1 MQILSRLDLRN
12 EIMFLL
18 NEKVKKLTPYESIS
32 GTYEI
37 RLDANESFLTLPENI
52 KKEMTRALENSAL
65 SRYPDPMATKLCEG
79 FARYFNV
86 PCDCVTAGNGSDEII
101 SVIMNAFLQKG
112 DKILTL
118 EPDFSMYRF
127 YAEIAECECV
137 KYQKNDD
144 FEVDIDSVISLANG
158 EKVRIVIF
166 SNPCNPTSRII
177 KKDDVRKLV
186 KNTDALVVLDEAY
199 MDFAEDESL
208 LSEFNEYDNLII
220 LKTCS
225 KALGSAGLRLGF
237 AVANKTLT
245 NVIRA
250 VKSPYNV
257 NVVSQALGE
266 VLFSHPDYIDGCIK
280 TVVAS
285 KNELYSALK
294 EIKSNKI
301 ERIYE
306 SNTNF
311 VFMKVKNAKEVFEK
325 MKKSSIIIR
334 NMGDY
339 LRITAG
345 TKYENEKTVLT
356 LKEILEA

>member
-1 MQILSRLDLRN
+1 
-12 EIMFLL
+12 MFQL
-18 NEKVKKLTPYESIS
+18 NSKVKNLIPYKPIS

-37 RLDANESFLTLPENI
+37 RLDANESFLTFPKEIEN
-52 KKEMTRALENSAL
+52 EMVEALKNSAL
-65 SRYPDPMATKLCEG
+65 NRYPDPMATKLVKG
-79 FARYFNV
+79 FADYFDVNA
-86 PCDCVTAGNGSDEII
+86 DCVTAGNGSDEII

-137 KYQKNDD
+137 KYQKDENLDVNIDD
-144 FEVDIDSVISLANG
+144 VISLANK

-166 SNPCNPTSRII
+166 SNPCNPTSRIVT
-177 KKDDVRKLV
+177 KEDARKLINSV
-186 KNTDALVVLDEAY
+186 DSLVVLDEAY

-208 LSEFNEYDNLII
+208 LSEFQNYDNLII

-225 KALGSAGLRLGF
+225 KALGSAALRLGF

-257 NVVSQALGE
+257 NSVSQALGE
-266 VLFSHPDYIDGCIK
+266 VLFAHPDYIDNCIE
-280 TVVAS
+280 TVVNS
-285 KNELYSALK
+285 RKELYSALK
-294 EIKSNKI
+294 EINSDKI
-301 ERIYE
+301 EKIYDTH
-306 SNTNF
+306 TNF
-311 VFMKVKNAKEVFEK
+311 VFMKVKNAKEVFNK
-325 MKKSSIIIR
+325 MKDNSIIIR

-345 TKYENEKTVLT
+345 TEYENEKMLETFKKVL
-356 LKEILEA
+356 EEV

>member
-1 MQILSRLDLRN
+1 
-12 EIMFLL
+12 MFQL
-18 NEKVKKLTPYESIS
+18 NEKVKNLTPYEPIS

-37 RLDANESFLTLPENI
+37 RLDANESFLTFPESIEN
-52 KKEMTRALENSAL
+52 EMVEALKNSAL
-65 SRYPDPMATKLCEG
+65 NRYPDPNATKLVEG
-79 FARYFNV
+79 FSKYFNIN
-86 PCDCVTAGNGSDEII
+86 PECVTAGNGSDEII

-127 YAEIAECECV
+127 YAEIAECESV
-137 KYQKNDD
+137 KYQKDD
-144 FEVDIDSVISLANG
+144 NLDVNIDDVIALANS

-166 SNPCNPTSRII
+166 SNPCNPTSRIVT
-177 KKDDVRKLV
+177 KDDVRKLIN
-186 KNTDALVVLDEAY
+186 NTEALVVLDEAY

-208 LSEFNEYDNLII
+208 LNEFEKYDNLII

-225 KALGSAGLRLGF
+225 KALGSAALRLGF

-257 NVVSQALGE
+257 NSVSQALGE
-266 VLFSHPDYIDGCIK
+266 VLFSHPDYIDNCIE
-280 TVVAS
+280 TVVNS
-285 KNELYSALK
+285 RKELYSRIL
-294 EIKSNKI
+294 EIKSDKI
-301 ERIYE
+301 EKVYE
-306 SNTNF
+306 THTNF
-311 VFMKVKNAKEVFEK
+311 VFMKVKNAKQVFEK
-325 MKKSSIIIR
+325 MKENSIIIR

-345 TKYENEKTVLT
+345 TKYENEKMLETFKKVLE
-356 LKEILEA
+356 EI

>member
-1 MQILSRLDLRN
+1 
-12 EIMFLL
+12 MFQL
-18 NEKVKKLTPYESIS
+18 NEKVKNLTPYEPIS

-37 RLDANESFLTLPENI
+37 RLDANESFLKFSEEIEN
-52 KKEMTRALENSAL
+52 EMIQALKNTAFN
-65 SRYPDPMATKLCEG
+65 RYPDPMATKLVDG
-79 FARYFNV
+79 FSKYFGVN
-86 PCDCVTAGNGSDEII
+86 PECVTAGNGSDEII

-127 YAEIAECECV
+127 YAEIAECESV
-137 KYQKNDD
+137 KYQKNENLDVNIDD
-144 FEVDIDSVISLANG
+144 VISLANS

-177 KKDDVRKLV
+177 TKEDVIKLI
-186 KNTDALVVLDEAY
+186 NGTDSLVVLDEAY
-199 MDFAEDESL
+199 MDFADQSL
-208 LSEFNEYDNLII
+208 LSEFNDYDNLII

-225 KALGSAGLRLGF
+225 KALGSAALRLGF

-257 NVVSQALGE
+257 NSVSQALGE
-266 VLFSHPDYIDGCIK
+266 VLFAHPDYIDNCIE
-280 TVVAS
+280 TVVNS
-285 KNELYSALK
+285 RKELYLQIL
-294 EIKSNKI
+294 EIKSDKI
-301 ERIYE
+301 EKVFE
-306 SNTNF
+306 THTNF
-311 VFMKVKNAKEVFEK
+311 VFLKVKNAKQVFEK
-325 MKKSSIIIR
+325 MKENSIIVR

-345 TKYENEKTVLT
+345 TKNENEKMLETFKKVL
-356 LKEILEA
+356 EEV

>member
-1 MQILSRLDLRN
+1 
-12 EIMFLL
+12 MFRL
-18 NEKVKKLTPYESIS
+18 NEKVKNLTPYEPIS

-37 RLDANESFLTLPENI
+37 RLDANESFLEVPQRIAE
-52 KKEMTRALENSAL
+52 EMQMALRTTAL
-65 SRYPDPMATKLCEG
+65 NRYPDPMATGLIKG
-79 FARYFNV
+79 FANYFNV
-86 PCDCVTAGNGSDEII
+86 DYNCVTAGNGSDEII

-127 YAEIAECECV
+127 YAEIAECESV
-137 KYQKNDD
+137 KYQKDENLDVNIDD
-144 FEVDIDSVISLANG
+144 VITIANK
-158 EKVRIVIF
+158 ENVRIVIF

-177 KKDDVRKLV
+177 AKDQIKKLIN
-186 KNTDALVVLDEAY
+186 NTDALVVLDEAY
-199 MDFAEDESL
+199 MDFAGDESL
-208 LSEFNEYDNLII
+208 LGEFENYDNLII

-225 KALGSAGLRLGF
+225 KALGSAALRLGF
-237 AVANKTLT
+237 AVCNKTLT

-257 NVVSQALGE
+257 NSVSQALGE
-266 VLFSHPDYIDGCIK
+266 VLFSHPDYIDACIK
-280 TVVAS
+280 TVVNS
-285 KNELYSALK
+285 KTELYNELVK
-294 EIKSNKI
+294 IKSDKI

-306 SNTNF
+306 SHTNF

-325 MKKSSIIIR
+325 LKNCGIIIR

-345 TKYENEKTVLT
+345 TEYENRQLLET
-356 LKEILEA
+356 LKRVLEEV

>member
-1 MQILSRLDLRN
+1 
-12 EIMFLL
+12 MFQL
-18 NEKVKKLTPYESIS
+18 NEKVKNLTPYEPIS

-37 RLDANESFLTLPENI
+37 RLDANESFLKFPQEIENEI
-52 KKEMTRALENSAL
+52 VEALKNTAFN
-65 SRYPDPMATKLCEG
+65 RYPDPMATKLVDG
-79 FARYFNV
+79 FSKYFKVN
-86 PCDCVTAGNGSDEII
+86 PECVTAGNGSDEII
-101 SVIMNAFLQKG
+101 SVITNAFLQKG

-127 YAEIAECECV
+127 YAKIAECESV
-137 KYQKNDD
+137 KYQKDENLDVNIDD
-144 FEVDIDSVISLANG
+144 VIALANS

-177 KKDDVRKLV
+177 TKEDIRKLIN
-186 KNTDALVVLDEAY
+186 NTDALVVLDEAY

-208 LSEFNEYDNLII
+208 LGEFENYDNLII

-225 KALGSAGLRLGF
+225 KALGSAALRLGF

-257 NVVSQALGE
+257 NSVSQALGE
-266 VLFSHPDYIDGCIK
+266 VLFAHPDYIDDCIE
-280 TVVAS
+280 TVVNS
-285 KNELYSALK
+285 RKELYSQIL
-294 EIKSNKI
+294 EIKSEKI
-301 ERIYE
+301 EKIYE
-306 SNTNF
+306 THTNF
-311 VFMKVKNAKEVFEK
+311 VFLKVKNAKEIFEK
-325 MKKSSIIIR
+325 MKENSIIIR

-345 TKYENEKTVLT
+345 TEYENKKMLETFKKVL
-356 LKEILEA
+356 EEV

>member
-1 MQILSRLDLRN
+1 
-12 EIMFLL
+12 MFQL
-18 NEKVKKLTPYESIS
+18 NEKVKNLTPYQAIC
-32 GTYEI
+32 GDYEI
-37 RLDANESFLTLPENI
+37 RLDANESFLELPEEI
-52 KKEMTRALENSAL
+52 KDEMVEAFRNTALN
-65 SRYPDPMATKLCEG
+65 RYPDPMAEKLVKG
-79 FARYFNV
+79 FAKYFKVN
-86 PCDCVTAGNGSDEII
+86 PDCVTAGNGSDEII

-127 YAEIAECECV
+127 YAEIAECESV
-137 KYQKNDD
+137 KYQKNKNLDVNID
-144 FEVDIDSVISLANG
+144 EVITLANS

-177 KKDDVRKLV
+177 RKDEIRRLIN
-186 KNTDALVVLDEAY
+186 NTDALVVLDEAY

-208 LSEFNEYDNLII
+208 LNEFENYANLII

-225 KALGSAGLRLGF
+225 KALGSAALRLGF

-245 NVIRA
+245 NVMRA

-257 NVVSQALGE
+257 NSVSQALGE
-266 VLFSHPDYIDGCIK
+266 VLFAHPDYIDECIE
-280 TVVAS
+280 TVIKS
-285 KNELYSALK
+285 KEELYSSLVSLASK
-294 EIKSNKI
+294 TDKI

-306 SNTNF
+306 SHTNF

-325 MKKSSIIIR
+325 MKNCGIIIR
-334 NMGDY
+334 NMGEN

-345 TKYENEKTVLT
+345 TKYENEKMLAT
-356 LKEILEA
+356 LQSILEE

>member
-1 MQILSRLDLRN
+1 
-12 EIMFLL
+12 MFQL
-18 NEKVKKLTPYESIS
+18 NEKVKNLIPYEPIS
-32 GTYEI
+32 GDYEI
-37 RLDANESFLTLPENI
+37 RLDANESFLTVPEEIEN
-52 KKEMTRALENSAL
+52 EMVEALKNSAL
-65 SRYPDPMATKLCEG
+65 NRYPDPMATKLVEG
-79 FARYFNV
+79 FSKYFKIN
-86 PCDCVTAGNGSDEII
+86 PDCVTAGNGSDEII

-127 YAEIAECECV
+127 YAEIAECASV

-144 FEVDIDSVISLANG
+144 FDVDIDKVIEIAKA

-177 KKDDVRKLV
+177 KKDDIRKLV
-186 KNTDALVVLDEAY
+186 NGIDALVVLDEAY

-208 LSEFNEYDNLII
+208 LGEFENYDNLII

-225 KALGSAGLRLGF
+225 KALGSAALRLGF
-237 AVANKTLT
+237 AVANKTLA

-257 NVVSQALGE
+257 NSVSQALGE
-266 VLFSHPDYIDGCIK
+266 VLFSHPDYIDNCIEMVIK
-280 TVVAS
+280 S
-285 KNELYSALK
+285 KEELYASFL
-294 EIKSNKI
+294 EIKSEKI

-306 SNTNF
+306 SHTNF
-311 VFMKVKNAKEVFEK
+311 VYLKVKNAKEVFEK
-325 MKKSSIIIR
+325 IKNCGIIIR
-334 NMGDY
+334 NMGEF

-345 TKYENEKTVLT
+345 TKYENEKMLAT
-356 LKEILEA
+356 LQRILEE

>member
-1 MQILSRLDLRN
+1 
-12 EIMFLL
+12 MFQL
-18 NEKVKKLTPYESIS
+18 NEKVKNLTPYEPIS

-37 RLDANESFLTLPENI
+37 RLDANESFLTVPKEIEN
-52 KKEMTRALENSAL
+52 EMIDALRNSAL
-65 SRYPDPMATKLCEG
+65 NRYPDPMATKLVDG
-79 FARYFNV
+79 FSSYFNV
-86 PCDCVTAGNGSDEII
+86 NPDCVTAGNGSDEII

-127 YAEIAECECV
+127 YAEIAECESV
-137 KYQKNDD
+137 KYQKDENLDVNIDD
-144 FEVDIDSVISLANG
+144 VITLAKREN
-158 EKVRIVIF
+158 VRIVIF
-166 SNPCNPTSRII
+166 SNPCNPTSRIVT
-177 KKDDVRKLV
+177 KEDVRKLIN
-186 KNTDALVVLDEAY
+186 NTDALVVLDEAY
-199 MDFAEDESL
+199 MDFAGDESL
-208 LSEFNEYDNLII
+208 LGEFEKYDNLII

-225 KALGSAGLRLGF
+225 KALGSAALRLGF

-257 NVVSQALGE
+257 NSVSQALGE
-266 VLFSHPDYIDGCIK
+266 VLFSHPDYIDNCIK
-280 TVVAS
+280 TVVNS
-285 KNELYSALK
+285 RKELYK
-294 EIKSNKI
+294 ELIAIKSDII

-306 SNTNF
+306 TNTNF

-325 MKKSSIIIR
+325 MKENSIIIR

-345 TKYENEKTVLT
+345 TEYENEKMLSAFKKVLE
-356 LKEILEA
+356 EIK

>member
-1 MQILSRLDLRN
+1 
-12 EIMFLL
+12 MFQL
-18 NEKVKKLTPYESIS
+18 NEKVKNLTPYEPIS

-37 RLDANESFLTLPENI
+37 RLDANESFLTFP
-52 KKEMTRALENSAL
+52 KEIEDEMVEALKNTAFN
-65 SRYPDPMATKLCEG
+65 RYPDPNATKLIGG

-86 PCDCVTAGNGSDEII
+86 DANCVTAGNGSDEII

-127 YAEIAECECV
+127 YAEIAECESV
-137 KYQKNDD
+137 KYQKNENLD
-144 FEVDIDSVISLANG
+144 VDIDDVITLANS

-177 KKDDVRKLV
+177 TKEDMRKLIN
-186 KNTDALVVLDEAY
+186 NTDALVVLDEAY
-199 MDFAEDESL
+199 MDFAENESL
-208 LSEFNEYDNLII
+208 LSEFQNYDNLII

-225 KALGSAGLRLGF
+225 KALGSAALRLGF

-257 NVVSQALGE
+257 NSVSQALGE
-266 VLFSHPDYIDGCIK
+266 VLFAHPDYINECIK
-280 TVVAS
+280 TVVES
-285 KNELYSALK
+285 RKELYSAILQ
-294 EIKSNKI
+294 IKSDKI
-301 ERIYE
+301 EKVYE
-306 SNTNF
+306 TNTNF
-311 VFMKVKNAKEVFEK
+311 VFLKVKDAKQVFER
-325 MKKSSIIIR
+325 MKENSIIIR

-345 TKYENEKTVLT
+345 NNQENEKMLETFKKVL
-356 LKEILEA
+356 EEV

>member
-1 MQILSRLDLRN
+1 
-12 EIMFLL
+12 MFQL
-18 NEKVKKLTPYESIS
+18 NEKVKNLTPYEPIS

-37 RLDANESFLTLPENI
+37 RLDANESFLKFPSEIEN
-52 KKEMTRALENSAL
+52 EMVEALKNAAI
-65 SRYPDPMATKLCEG
+65 SRYPDPNATKLCEG
-79 FARYFNV
+79 FAKYFSV
-86 PCDCVTAGNGSDEII
+86 PTDCVTAGNGSDETI

-127 YAEIAECECV
+127 YAEIAECESV
-137 KYQKNDD
+137 KYQKDD
-144 FEVDIDSVISLANG
+144 NLDVNIDDVIALANS
-158 EKVRIVIF
+158 EKVRIIIF
-166 SNPCNPTSRII
+166 SNPCNPTSRIVT
-177 KKDDVRKLV
+177 KDDVRKLISSV
-186 KNTDALVVLDEAY
+186 DSLVVLDEAY
-199 MDFAEDESL
+199 MDFAGDESL
-208 LSEFNEYDNLII
+208 LGEFNDYDNLII

-266 VLFSHPDYIDGCIK
+266 VLFSHPDYIDNCIK
-280 TVVAS
+280 TVVQS
-285 KNELYSALK
+285 KKELFSALK
-294 EIKSNKI
+294 EIKSDKI

-306 SNTNF
+306 THTNF
-311 VFMKVKNAKEVFEK
+311 VFMKVKNAKQVFEK
-325 MKKSSIIIR
+325 MKDQSIIIR

-345 TKYENEKTVLT
+345 TKYENEKTVEA
-356 LKEILEA
+356 LKKILEG

>member
-1 MQILSRLDLRN
+1 
-12 EIMFLL
+12 MFQL
-18 NEKVKKLTPYESIS
+18 NEKVKNLTPYEPIS

-37 RLDANESFLTLPENI
+37 RLDANESFLTVSEEIEN
-52 KKEMTRALENSAL
+52 EMVGALRNTAL
-65 SRYPDPMATKLCEG
+65 NRYPDPMATKLVDG
-79 FARYFNV
+79 FAKYFKINF
-86 PCDCVTAGNGSDEII
+86 DCVTAGNGSDEII

-127 YAEIAECECV
+127 YAEIAECDCV
-137 KYQKNDD
+137 KYQKNENLD
-144 FEVDIDSVISLANG
+144 VDIDNVIKLAND
-158 EKVRIVIF
+158 ENIRIVIF

-177 KKDDVRKLV
+177 TKEDVRKLINSV
-186 KNTDALVVLDEAY
+186 DSLVVLDEAY

-208 LSEFNEYDNLII
+208 LSEFENYDNLII

-225 KALGSAGLRLGF
+225 KALGSAALRLGF

-257 NVVSQALGE
+257 NSVSQALGE
-266 VLFSHPDYIDGCIK
+266 VLFSHPDYIDKCIE
-280 TVVAS
+280 TVVNS
-285 KNELYSALK
+285 RKELYSAIL
-294 EIKSNKI
+294 EINNDKI
-301 ERIYE
+301 ERVYE
-306 SNTNF
+306 THTNF
-311 VFMKVKNAKEVFEK
+311 VFMKVKSAKEIFEK
-325 MKKSSIIIR
+325 MKENGIIIR

-345 TKYENEKTVLT
+345 NSQENEKMLATFKKVLEE
-356 LKEILEA
+356 LK